1 MPTTS
6 RVLRALAA
14 GCLLAAGAC
23 IPHRSA
29 VVSPDRGPEG
39 VTFRYRA
46 PSARVVQ
53 VSGSW
58 DTNFQLR
65 GRDWTSGTRVGLM
78 QDPDRD
84 GVWELHVALGPGRY
98 EYLFLVDGRFWELD
112 PANPERVPDGRGGSV
127 SLLVVP

>member
-1 MPTTS
+1 MRTRS
-6 RVLRALAA
+6 RVERVLAA
-14 GCLLAAGAC
+14 AGLALGGAC
-23 IPHRSA
+23 
-29 VVSPDRGPEG
+29 VGERGPEG

-58 DTNFQLR
+58 DTNFGLR

-78 QDPDRD
+78 QDSDHD
-84 GVWELHVALGPGRY
+84 GVWELQVGLGPGRY
-98 EYLFLVDGRFWELD
+98 EYVFLVDGRFWELD
-112 PANPERVPDGRGGSV
+112 PANPQRAPDGRGGSV